1 MSCFVLV
8 HIFHIEYLDLN
19 EDINGE
25 FYCFAMLF
33 FIVEVLFSY
42 CILSLSLSL
51 SLCLS
56 LSLSLLLMVHCN
68 IYSYH
73 SMPGGAWYHVVSE
86 DDVLSTL
93 TALNFM
99 AFRSPNHL

>member
-51 SLCLS
+51 CLS
-56 LSLSLLLMVHCN
+56 LSLAPADGSLQYIFLPQHERSAFFWTQN
-68 IYSYH
+68 AWGS
-73 SMPGGAWYHVVSE
+73 GGG
-86 DDVLSTL
+86 
-93 TALNFM
+93 
-99 AFRSPNHL
+99 